1 MFVCGIKPGSSD
13 EEEEEDMM
21 DILQKRREECER
33 KARRGEMDPRL
44 EFTFQLLIDGT
55 GLPRHAIMDHVFE
68 GNMLDDINQLFLPHM
83 RNKLL
88 WYYQDVEEVEQR
100 PVIEGTKSR
109 QQAQGKQPPPQITLK
124 RKLFLSD
131 GWDVKFTGVCIY
143 MFRINVSKQLPEE
156 GFHKDLFCGILNADK
171 VGLVTAIERVM
182 EYVYMNAL
190 AHPSSD
196 GDEDETRFPIVK
208 NQLLPGLRS
217 FCSALKVCEE
227 VCNQVNLFDD
237 GQALMANLNDNNEL
251 KEMIKNPTTVT
262 TLEERVSEW
271 IKKIM
276 EILSESEQLRREVD
290 SSGPQDELEYWKKRG
305 AQFSQLVSYLQSNE
319 VQLTLTCLQLANSKI
334 IKMWRDTDHKITF
347 CYNEAKDNAK
357 FIQAMEKCCHSLYL
371 DDPVKIKDSI
381 LSLLQTVRLI
391 HSVSQFYNTSERIS
405 SLMVKITNQM
415 IETCKQYITCR
426 FKETIWSQ
434 ERNHV
439 REKLIHCINLNK
451 TYRDTYIF
459 VKNQPFLPNTEQFSF
474 SENYVFGKFD
484 TFCKRLNKII
494 SMFDLMDDY
503 NHLFEKRMEGLL
515 LGEDLEDAMHAFNEA
530 KKAVTSCQY
539 DYLDYR
545 NNEFDKD
552 YQSFEE
558 KTNALRESIGNTIEV
573 NFASVWET
581 PQGIKFL
588 TRFEKVSRKIQI
600 TKLNEKYDRVLKY
613 SEKEV
618 DKIMKM
624 FKRQKDD
631 PPLPRNYSPVAGRIK
646 WARCLMYNM
655 TETVESVCAHAV
667 LRALPA
673 AADMMR
679 KYTATRSLITNY
691 EETMKAVWMNQNL
704 WDVDDS
710 LNNTLLK
717 IDDSGRITVNL
728 DHTIKL
734 LIRESDCLVKMGL
747 ELPIVCHS
755 LYAKKNYFT
764 LINDSLQ
771 FLLEDYL
778 RTVRQVKLEVR
789 PLLLPQVVRLSSLL
803 LPGLRTVFWTS
814 EDWKTFVD
822 RANAAINSFDV
833 LVTRVHDI
841 YTNRIIYM
849 LSGMQE
855 VTLITLPE
863 ETPWSVEEFIENVE
877 SGCRTA
883 CVELNRK
890 SLMVEEAVEE
900 VLDLVKKAAHQV
912 KPAEINPDFEFL
924 IADDDTQS
932 GSGAASTMNES
943 TASGQQDWSAVWE
956 CFENPH
962 RILSVPAGGLSKS
975 MQEMVKNAV
984 NEMRRYYSRKVVDVL
999 IKVTRRALDV
1009 IIKHFS
1015 QDIDH
1020 VGKF

>member
-1 MFVCGIKPGSSD
+1 MADTEDITMFVQSIRPGSSE
-13 EEEEEDMM
+13 EEEEEDVM

-88 WYYQDVEEVEQR
+88 WYYQDVEEIEPR
-100 PVIEGTKSR
+100 PQPETTKPR
-109 QQAQGKQPPPQITLK
+109 QQGQGKQPPPQVTLK
-124 RKLFLSD
+124 KKLFLSD
-131 GWDVKFTGVCIY
+131 GWDVKFTGICVY

-156 GFHKDLFCGILNADK
+156 GFHKDLFCGILNAEH

-182 EYVYMNAL
+182 EHVYMSAL
-190 AHPSSD
+190 AHPSTD
-196 GDEDETRFPIVK
+196 GDEDETKFPII
-208 NQLLPGLRS
+208 
-217 FCSALKVCEE
+217 
-227 VCNQVNLFDD
+227 NLFDD
-237 GQALMANLNDNNEL
+237 GQALMANINDATEL
-251 KEMIKNPTTVT
+251 REMTKNANTITM
-262 TLEERVSEW
+262 LEERVYEW

-305 AQFSQLVSYLQSNE
+305 AQFSQLVSYLQDKE
-319 VQLTLTCLQLANSKI
+319 VQLTLSCLQVANSKV
-334 IKMWRDTDHKITF
+334 IKLWRETDHKITF

-381 LSLLQTVRLI
+381 LSLIQTVRLI

-434 ERNHV
+434 ERNLV
-439 REKLIHCINLNK
+439 RERLTHCINLNK

-484 TFCKRLNKII
+484 TFCKRINKIVA
-494 SMFDLMDDY
+494 MFDLMDDY

-515 LGEDLEDAMHAFNEA
+515 LGEDLEDAMHAFGEA
-530 KKAVTSCQY
+530 KKVVTTCQY

-545 NNEFDKD
+545 NNDFDKD
-552 YQSFEE
+552 YKVFQD
-558 KTNALRESIGNTIEV
+558 KTNALRESIGKTIEI
-573 NFASVWET
+573 NFSSVWET

-588 TRFEKVSRKIQI
+588 TRFEKVSQKIQI
-600 TKLNEKYDRVLKY
+600 TKLSEKYDRVLKY

-618 DKIMKM
+618 DKIMKL
-624 FKRQKDD
+624 FKKQKED

-655 TETVESVCAHAV
+655 TETVESVCAHPV
-667 LRALPA
+667 LRTLPA
-673 AADMMR
+673 SVDMMR
-679 KYTATRSLITNY
+679 KYQNTRTLIRDY
-691 EETMKAVWMNQNL
+691 EETMKAVWMNQNM

-717 IDDSGRITVNL
+717 IDDAGQINVNL

-734 LIRESDCLVKMGL
+734 LIRESDCLVKMGID
-747 ELPIVCHS
+747 LPIVCHS
-755 LYAKKNYFT
+755 LYAKQNYFT
-764 LINDSLQ
+764 LVNDSLQ
-771 FLLEDYL
+771 FLIEDYL
-778 RTVRQVKLEVR
+778 RCVRQVKLEVR

-803 LPGLRTVFWTS
+803 LPGLRTVTWTS
-814 EDWKTFVD
+814 ENWREFIDK
-822 RANAAINSFDV
+822 ANCAIKSFDV

-841 YTNRIIYM
+841 YSNRIIYV
-849 LSGMQE
+849 LSGMQD
-855 VTLITLPE
+855 VSLINLPE
-863 ETPWSVEEFIENVE
+863 ETPWTVDEFIENVE
-877 SGCRTA
+877 SNCRNA

-900 VLDLVKKAAHQV
+900 VLDL
-912 KPAEINPDFEFL
+912 
-924 IADDDTQS
+924 
-932 GSGAASTMNES
+932 
-943 TASGQQDWSAVWE
+943 
-956 CFENPH
+956 
-962 RILSVPAGGLSKS
+962 
-975 MQEMVKNAV
+975 EMVKNAV
-984 NEMRRYYSRKVVDVL
+984 FEMRRYYSRKVVDVL
-999 IKVTRRALDV
+999 IKVTRRALDL
-1009 IIKHFS
+1009 IIKQFT
-1015 QDIDH
+1015 QDELTVPSFKKACSVKYPDR
-1020 VGKF
+1020 

>member
-1 MFVCGIKPGSSD
+1 MFVCGIKPGSS
-13 EEEEEDMM
+13 EEEEEDVM

-88 WYYQDVEEVEQR
+88 WYYQEVEEVEQR
-100 PVIEGTKSR
+100 PVVEGNKSR
-109 QQAQGKQPPPQITLK
+109 QQSQGKVPPPQITMK
-124 RKLFLSD
+124 KKLFLSD
-131 GWDVKFTGVCIY
+131 GWDVRFTGVCIY

-156 GFHKDLFCGILNADK
+156 GFHKDLFCGILNAEK

-182 EYVYMNAL
+182 EYVYMSAL

-217 FCSALKVCEE
+217 FCSALKVCED

-237 GQALMANLNDNNEL
+237 GKALMANLKDQTEL
-251 KEMIKNPTTVT
+251 KEMVKNSSKLII
-262 TLEERVSEW
+262 LEERVNEW

-305 AQFSQLVSYLQSNE
+305 AQFSQLVSYLQDSE
-319 VQLTLTCLQLANSKI
+319 VQLTLTCLQLANSKV
-334 IKMWRDTDHKITF
+334 IKLWRETDHKITF

-426 FKETIWSQ
+426 SKETIWSQ
-434 ERNHV
+434 DRDSV
-439 REKLIHCINLNK
+439 REKLKHCINLNK

-459 VKNQPFLPNTEQFSF
+459 VKNQTFLPNTEQFSF

-484 TFCKRLNKII
+484 TFCKRLNKILT
-494 SMFDLMDDY
+494 MFILMDDY

-515 LGEDLEDAMHAFNEA
+515 LGEDLEDAMHSFNEA

-545 NNEFDKD
+545 NNDFDKD
-552 YQSFEE
+552 YQAFED
-558 KTNALRESIGNTIEV
+558 KTHTLRESIGHTIEV

-588 TRFEKVSRKIQI
+588 TRFEKVSQKIQI
-600 TKLNEKYDRVLKY
+600 TKLSEKYDRVLKY
-613 SEKEV
+613 SEREV

-655 TETVESVCAHAV
+655 TETVESVCSHA
-667 LRALPA
+667 ALNSLPT

-679 KYTATRSLITNY
+679 KYATTRTLIHNY
-691 EETMKAVWMNQNL
+691 EENMRAVWMNQNL

-710 LNNTLLK
+710 LNNTILK
-717 IDDSGRITVNL
+717 IDDSGRIVVNL

-755 LYAKKNYFT
+755 LYSKKKYFT
-764 LINDSLQ
+764 LVNDSLQ
-771 FLLEDYL
+771 FLLEDYM
-778 RTVRQVKLEVR
+778 RSVRQVKLEVR

-803 LPGLRTVFWTS
+803 LPGIRSVSWTC
-814 EDWKTFVD
+814 EEWKEFVD
-822 RANAAINSFDV
+822 RANFAIKSFDV

-841 YTNRIIYM
+841 YSNRIIYM

-855 VTLITLPE
+855 VSLLTLPDE
-863 ETPWSVEEFIENVE
+863 MPWSVEEFIECVE
-877 SGCRTA
+877 TGCRSA

-900 VLDLVKKAAHQV
+900 VLDLVKKAAQQV
-912 KPAEINPDFEFL
+912 KPTEINPDFEFL
-924 IADDDTQS
+924 IADDDSQLM
-932 GSGAASTMNES
+932 SGAASTMNES

-956 CFENPH
+956 CFESPH
-962 RILSVPAGGLSKS
+962 RLLSVPAGGLSKS

-984 NEMRRYYSRKVVDVL
+984 NEMRRYYSRKVIDVL
-999 IKVTRRALDV
+999 IKVTRRALDL
-1009 IIKHFS
+1009 IIKQFS
-1015 QDIDH
+1015 CDSEIIA
-1020 VGKF
+1020 